1 MTEMDPGNRD
11 WVTTREMYEKLD
23 QAESKLY
30 KKLDQAEEKL
40 ETKLDGAEAKIESNH
55 GEVMRYIT
63 QSKVAFAV
71 IGVLV
76 ASPKL
81 GGPTAEQLIT
91 GALRFV
97 GT

>member
-1 MTEMDPGNRD
+1 MDFVG
-11 WVTTREMYEKLD
+11 K
-23 QAESKLY
+23 
-30 KKLDQAEEKL
+30 
-40 ETKLDGAEAKIESNH
+40 
-55 GEVMRYIT
+55 
-63 QSKVAFAV
+63 SKVAFAV

-91 GALRFV
+91 GAMRFI

>member
-1 MTEMDPGNRD
+1 VRENPEY
-11 WVTTREMYEKLD
+11 VTPRELYDKVD
-23 QAESKLY
+23 AVESKLE
-30 KKLDQAEEKL
+30 D
-40 ETKLDGAEAKIESNH
+40 KIDSNH
-55 GEVMRYIT
+55 REVMDFVGK
-63 QSKVAFAV
+63 SKVAFAV